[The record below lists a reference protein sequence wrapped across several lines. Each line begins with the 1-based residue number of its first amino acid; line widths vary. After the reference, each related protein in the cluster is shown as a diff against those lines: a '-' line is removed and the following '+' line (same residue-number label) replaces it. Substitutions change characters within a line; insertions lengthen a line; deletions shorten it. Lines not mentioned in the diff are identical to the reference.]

1 MGRPSA
7 AAQDIRLPPRAP
19 APAPLLS
26 PRAPCPARRSWPHLP
41 AKHQLKRLFWQKH
54 ALTMTQLF
62 KENISPFFAR
72 RSSRQFPERRSDH
85 SQRPRGHSGSDG
97 ETPCSPRL
105 CGLQVGHR
113 SPSRQQ
119 SHSYS
124 SWERCPGYKTSL
136 TEPLGSP
143 RQAPCCPGGPLLVIP
158 YNLCT
163 LVSHH
168 WPDTFGCGWT
178 TPGGET
184 ADSLPPSVMCRKVAL
199 LVTHFSLSGLCS
211 L

>member
-19 APAPLLS
+19 APAPLLP
-26 PRAPCPARRSWPHLP
+26 PRAAPCPAQRSWPHLP
-41 AKHQLKRLFWQKH
+41 AKHQLKRLFWQKQCAH
-54 ALTMTQLF
+54 DDTIVQGKHF
-62 KENISPFFAR
+62 PFYFPW
-72 RSSRQFPERRSDH
+72 RSSRQFPERSSDH
-85 SQRPRGHSGSDG
+85 SQRPLGHSGSDG
-97 ETPCSPRL
+97 SDPSRL
-105 CGLQVGHR
+105 YGLQVGHP
-113 SPSRQQ
+113 SPSPQQ
-119 SHSYS
+119 SCSYS
-124 SWERCPGYKTSL
+124 PWERCPGYKASL

-158 YNLCT
+158 YNLCA

-168 WPDTFGCGWT
+168 WPDTFGRGWT
-178 TPGGET
+178 NPGRET

-211 L
+211 S